1 MEINIIKNEK
11 EHIETE
17 LVDETHTLA
26 NALKDECYEDSK
38 VVSAAYMIKHPL
50 RDHPKIIVHTKG
62 EAAKK
67 ALKDAATRLE
77 KNATEFKTKF
87 KNSL

>member
-1 MEINIIKNEK
+1 MELKIIKDEK
-11 EHIETE
+11 EHFETE
-17 LVDETHTLA
+17 LVEETHTLA
-26 NALKDECYEDSK
+26 NALKDECYEDTK
-38 VVSAAYMIKHPL
+38 VISAAYMIKHPL
-50 RDHPKIIVHTKG
+50 RDFPKLIIRTKG

-67 ALKDAATRLE
+67 ALKDAAVRLE